1 MWPLF
6 YPWLNL
12 VNPEL
17 NKQYLIH
24 NIETRLNANLTPV
37 KNLSRAGDLFKVFVN
52 KPFFF
57 KRPPLKKLK
66 KL

>member
-6 YPWLNL
+6 YPWPNL

-24 NIETRLNANLTPV
+24 NIETRLNANLKPV